1 MKKLKPYKITKNAVL
16 YRVKTAAGVDR
27 SAFAAAEW
35 PADKPLLCFDFKSFK
50 LNPAKP
56 PKFAVSDKY
65 GQRIACYSL
74 GHGIKNPGRACPAAG
89 ISARPPKSL
98 AELRRIS
105 RKYFFAY
112 VRRFGNR
119 LGTEF
124 TKRYPEYDR
133 VYLPKVKALVLG
145 KNGKDVGLYTH
156 MPLTGVAGKRLDNMG
171 WHSLVP
177 GLSKVERASA
187 HYQAALWLKKTT
199 RLRVGVVF
207 DLVDKESYEFFSG
220 LGFTTCRAI
229 FQRRRK

>member
-1 MKKLKPYKITKNAVL
+1 MKKLKPYKITKNAIL

-27 SAFAAAEW
+27 RAFAAAEW
-35 PADKPLLCFDFKSFK
+35 PADKPLLCFSFKSFK

-56 PKFAVSDKY
+56 PRFAVSGKY
-65 GQRIACYSL
+65 SQRIACYSP
-74 GHGIKNPGRACPAAG
+74 GRGIKNPGRPCHAVG
-89 ISARPPKSL
+89 ISARAPKSL

-105 RKYFFAY
+105 RKHFFAY

-119 LGTEF
+119 LGAELG
-124 TKRYPEYDR
+124 KDYPEYDR
-133 VYLPKVKALVLG
+133 IYLPKVKALVLE

-156 MPLTGVAGKRLDNMG
+156 ASLTGVAGKRLDSMF
-171 WHSLVP
+171 WHCLVP
-177 GLSKVERASA
+177 GLSKAERASA

-199 RLRVGVVF
+199 KLQVGVAF

-220 LGFTTCRAI
+220 LGFATCRAT

>member
-1 MKKLKPYKITKNAVL
+1 MKKLKPYKITKTAIL

-27 SAFAAAEW
+27 RMFAAAEW
-35 PADKPLLCFDFKSFK
+35 PADKSLLCFDFKSIK

-56 PKFAVSDKY
+56 PKFAVPGKY
-65 GQRIACYSL
+65 CHRVACYSP
-74 GHGIKNPGRACPAAG
+74 GRGIKNPGQPCPAAG
-89 ISARPPKSL
+89 ISARAPKSL

-105 RKYFFAY
+105 RKHFFAY
-112 VRRFGNR
+112 ARGFRNR

-124 TKRYPEYDR
+124 CKVYPEYDR
-133 VYLPKVKALVLG
+133 VYLPKVKALVLE

-156 MPLTGVAGKRLDNMG
+156 TPLTGVAGKRLDNMC

-177 GLSKVERASA
+177 GLSKAERASA
-187 HYQAALWLKKTT
+187 HYQAALWLKETT
-199 RLRVGVVF
+199 KLQVAVSF
-207 DLVDKESYEFFSG
+207 DLVDKEAYEFFSG